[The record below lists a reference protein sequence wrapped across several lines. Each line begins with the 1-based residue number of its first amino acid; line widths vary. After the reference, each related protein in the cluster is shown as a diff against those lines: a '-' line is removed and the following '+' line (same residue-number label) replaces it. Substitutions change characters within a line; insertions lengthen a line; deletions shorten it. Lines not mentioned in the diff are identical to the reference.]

1 MALDGEVTLRLASME
16 RKEQWDGVPP
26 TFKNELGSFSV
37 AQGNA
42 MNCTK
47 QDKGEPDSDKVPVSN
62 DQEQLRRQLLE
73 MIRRNEERRRL
84 KTK

>member
-1 MALDGEVTLRLASME
+1 MG
-16 RKEQWDGVPP
+16 G
-26 TFKNELGSFSV
+26 FSV